1 MKYPLRILVF
11 LLLLNLVLP
20 RISISQA
27 DTAAKPAI
35 PFYKNSI
42 KGKPTFLPFIGIGI
56 YAGISLGYEHFFSNR
71 HGLELCSYY
80 YYNSDEMGAE
90 YLTFCIMPGFKF
102 FSVSDNKRNNNW
114 WIGPYL
120 SYFNKTQLVSDQ
132 GHSHDIRYYYGV
144 GVSGGKKMYL
154 SRNHRWFMDLGFGFS
169 VNAFLNESIF
179 SETDWEDKYVNIAL
193 LARPIFQFG
202 WKF

>member
-1 MKYPLRILVF
+1 MNDHLRTLAF

-20 RISISQA
+20 RISYSQD
-27 DTAAKPAI
+27 DTVAKPVI
-35 PFYKNSI
+35 PFYKNGI
-42 KGKPTFLPFIGIGI
+42 KGKPTFLPFVGIGI
-56 YAGISLGYEHFFSNR
+56 YVGISLGYEHYFSKR
-71 HGLELCSYY
+71 HGLELCSFYY
-80 YYNSDEMGAE
+80 FNTDEMGAQFH
-90 YLTFCIMPGFKF
+90 TIGVIPGFKF
-102 FSVSDNKRNNNW
+102 FSVTDNKRTNNW

-120 SYFNKTQLVSDQ
+120 LYLQNIQTLSDQ
-132 GHSHDIRYYYGV
+132 GKGWGRRYYYGI

-179 SETDWEDKYVNIAL
+179 SETEWEDKFVNTEL
-193 LARPIFQFG
+193 LPRPIFLFG